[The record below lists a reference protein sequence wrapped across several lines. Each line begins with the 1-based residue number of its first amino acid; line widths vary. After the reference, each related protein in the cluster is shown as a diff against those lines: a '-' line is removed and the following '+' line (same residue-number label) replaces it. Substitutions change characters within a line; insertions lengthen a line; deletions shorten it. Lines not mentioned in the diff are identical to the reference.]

1 MKIWMNLWGLLI
13 SILFMPIILMV
24 FIISLFV
31 FTIEETIKQIN
42 KEQ

>member
-24 FIISLFV
+24 FIISLLV

>member
-1 MKIWMNLWGLLI
+1 MKEVNNLIALLI
-13 SILFMPIILMV
+13 SILYLPIACLI

-31 FTIEETIKQIN
+31 FTIEETIKQLN